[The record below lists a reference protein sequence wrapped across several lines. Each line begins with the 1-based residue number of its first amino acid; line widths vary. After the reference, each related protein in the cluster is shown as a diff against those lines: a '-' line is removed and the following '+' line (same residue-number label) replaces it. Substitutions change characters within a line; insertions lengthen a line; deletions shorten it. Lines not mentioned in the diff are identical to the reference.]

1 MCFCSKCCLI
11 LIKLSDL
18 DFFEEVKSVFSVIY
32 RVKNV
37 KYYFKCFC
45 LLKLEMVSLFGRLE
59 KEDVIDD
66 VYNNSLYFVVGSNGF
81 VFVIMVLVFVYGG
94 NLWMYGIVF

>member
-1 MCFCSKCCLI
+1 M

-18 DFFEEVKSVFSVIY
+18 DFFEEVKSVLSVIN
-32 RVKNV
+32 RGKNV
-37 KYYFKCFC
+37 KYYFKCFF
-45 LLKLEMVSLFGRLE
+45 LLKLEMVSWFDRLE
-59 KEDVIDD
+59 KENGMDN
-66 VYNNSLYFVVGSNGF
+66 VYNNSLYFVVGNNGF

>member
-11 LIKLSDL
+11 LIKLRDL
-18 DFFEEVKSVFSVIY
+18 DFFEEVKSVFGVINM
-32 RVKNV
+32 VKNV
-37 KYYFKCFC
+37 KYYFKCFF
-45 LLKLEMVSLFGRLE
+45 LLKLGMVSWFDRLE

-66 VYNNSLYFVVGSNGF
+66 VYNNSLYFVVGNNGF